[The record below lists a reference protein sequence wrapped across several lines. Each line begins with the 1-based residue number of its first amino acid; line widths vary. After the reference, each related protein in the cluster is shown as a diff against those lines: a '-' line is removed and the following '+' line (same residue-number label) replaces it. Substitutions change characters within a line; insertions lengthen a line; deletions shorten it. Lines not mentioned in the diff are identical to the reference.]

1 MKTSFHGIVKQPLV
15 YFLWF
20 FLLFAGMLFADESD
34 FDEVRYPTLISAAYR
49 KGKVLIDFEPVSESV
64 DEDGV
69 KYRIYRSNQPICSYT
84 DISTERHIK
93 EISADA
99 LPFQDEPE
107 SDGNYWYAVTVKT
120 GEKEH
125 STIVPYQNATASPVD
140 FSPFPDPVVEL
151 EIIKESER
159 SVQIRFTPPRADY
172 AYNLYVSHEA
182 FVDATGLE
190 PVKVVDEENAVTLTI
205 EQDIPY
211 FFLITTMNRL
221 GVENTHIVSGK
232 NSNESAFI
240 LKKKKPKPAPKGPT
254 PQQRIEQILQ
264 LSFYRGHYSEALKSF
279 QSLLEKELLST
290 ERGSVHFYM
299 GQCLFYLGMYE
310 KAIKYFILSKE
321 TDTYRSSAGIWV
333 KRCIERI
340 E

>member
-1 MKTSFHGIVKQPLV
+1 MRTSFHGIVKQPLV
-15 YFLWF
+15 YRLCF
-20 FLLFAGMLFADESD
+20 FLLFAGTLFADGSD

-49 KGKVLIDFEPVSESV
+49 KGKVLIDFEPV

-69 KYRIYRSNQPICSYT
+69 KYRIYRSDQPVCSYT
-84 DISTERHIK
+84 DISTERYTE

-120 GEKEH
+120 EKKEH

-140 FSPFPDPVVEL
+140 FSPFPDPVEEL
-151 EIIKESER
+151 EIVKESER
-159 SVQIRFTPPRADY
+159 SVQIRFPLLRTDY
-172 AYNLYVSHEA
+172 TYNLYVNREA
-182 FVDATGLE
+182 FVDAAGLE
-190 PVKVVDEENAVTLTI
+190 PVKVTEGENTITLNI
-205 EQDIPY
+205 EQDLPY
-211 FFLITTMNRL
+211 FFLITTTNRL

-232 NSNESAFI
+232 NTNESAFI
-240 LKKKKPKPAPKGPT
+240 LKKKKPKPVPKGPT
-254 PQQRIEQILQ
+254 SKQRIEQILQ
-264 LSFYRGHYSEALKSF
+264 LSFYRGHYSEALRSF
-279 QSLLEKELLST
+279 QSLLEEELPSSEL
-290 ERGSVHFYM
+290 GSVHFYM
-299 GQCLFYLGMYE
+299 GQCLFYLGEYE

-321 TDTYRSSAGIWV
+321 IDTYRSSAGIWV